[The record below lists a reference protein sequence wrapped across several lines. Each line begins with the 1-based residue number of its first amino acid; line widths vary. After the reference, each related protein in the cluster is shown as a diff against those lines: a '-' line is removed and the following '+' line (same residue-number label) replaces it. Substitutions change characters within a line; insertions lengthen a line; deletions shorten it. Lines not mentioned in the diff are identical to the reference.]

1 VHVLNL
7 YLILV
12 GALTATLGWG
22 WAGMAASRAAWVA
35 TGVPA
40 LLLAGITIF
49 AVLAGSNE
57 AAFPKGESEFVAVW
71 SFGAVAAILGGV
83 AASMGAW
90 GVASDLAFGF
100 YAFFFAAA
108 GGLSTAAYAAAASG
122 GFNILALGMLIAAVT
137 GLLVF
142 LSAALVPGA
151 RGLRS
156 VLGWLLVVAG
166 ICVAFL
172 GYAPLIHVQF

>member
-1 VHVLNL
+1 VLNL

-12 GALTATLGWG
+12 GATLATLGWG
-22 WAGMAASRAAWVA
+22 WSGIAASRAAWVA

-57 AAFPKGESEFVAVW
+57 AAFPKSESEFVAVW
-71 SFGAVAAILGGV
+71 AFGAVAAVLGGV
-83 AASMGAW
+83 AAAMGAW

-100 YAFFFAAA
+100 FAFFFSAGAA
-108 GGLSTAAYAAAASG
+108 LSTAAYAVAASG
-122 GFNILALGMLIAAVT
+122 GFNILALGLLMSSVAGGLI
-137 GLLVF
+137 F
-142 LSAALVPGA
+142 LSAAVVPGS
-151 RGLRS
+151 RGLRG
-156 VLGWLLVVAG
+156 VAGWLLVLFG
-166 ICVAFL
+166 ISVAFL

>member
-1 VHVLNL
+1 MLNL

-12 GALTATLGWG
+12 GATVATLGWG

-40 LLLAGITIF
+40 LILSGITIF

-57 AAFPKGESEFVAVW
+57 AAFAKTESEFAAVW
-71 SFGAVAAILGGV
+71 TFGAVAAVLGGV
-83 AASMGAW
+83 AAAMGAW

-100 YAFFFAAA
+100 YAFFFAATA
-108 GGLSTAAYAAAASG
+108 GLSTAAYAVAADG
-122 GFNILALGMLIAAVT
+122 GFDILALGMLVAAVA
-137 GLLVF
+137 GGLVF
-142 LSAALVPGA
+142 LSAAIVPGA
-151 RGLRS
+151 RGLRG
-156 VLGWLLVVAG
+156 VAGWLLVFSGLA
-166 ICVAFL
+166 VAFL

>member
-1 VHVLNL
+1 M
-7 YLILV
+7 
-12 GALTATLGWG
+12 GALRATLGWG

-57 AAFPKGESEFVAVW
+57 AAFPRSESEFVAVW
-71 SFGAVAAILGGV
+71 TFGAVAAVLGGV
-83 AASMGAW
+83 ASSMGAW

-108 GGLSTAAYAAAASG
+108 TGLSTAAYAVASSS
-122 GFNILALGMLIAAVT
+122 GFDILALGLLIAAVA

-142 LSAALVPGA
+142 LSAAIVPGA
-151 RGLRS
+151 RGLRGVS
-156 VLGWLLVVAG
+156 GWLLVLAG
-166 ICVAFL
+166 LGIAFL